1 MCTHVLTANYSYVY
15 YNAQSQFKYGKAGNL
30 DVCVYVRTGM
40 LHSNPGDYA
49 WGQGG
54 LDAVITQVVEQDDA
68 CACCLIRASVQTS

>member
-1 MCTHVLTANYSYVY
+1 VFS
-15 YNAQSQFKYGKAGNL
+15 NL
-30 DVCVYVRTGM
+30 SLNLVKLVTLMFVCVRTGM

-68 CACCLIRASVQTS
+68 CACYLIRASVQTS